1 MFGNQFDY
9 VDNGYMETENKTA
22 DNSITLDQLT
32 EVLDSGAI
40 LKARNLLN
48 SLYPSEIADVIEG
61 VPRNRRDLLWRLVDN
76 NNKGETLAEL
86 TEEVRIN
93 LLDELIDK
101 DGPEGLV
108 EIAKK
113 LDTDDLAD
121 IIKSLPRHLTKQTV
135 KSLDRQNQERLRRVL
150 SFPDDT
156 AGGLMNTDTISIR
169 RNITIDV
176 LLKYLR
182 KLKSLPEQTD
192 RIFVTDKMD
201 KYYGFVSVNDLLV
214 ADPAKIV
221 SEIMTEDKEVILSD
235 TNQHEVARKFENAD
249 LVSAA
254 VVDHEGILLGRI
266 TIDDVVDVIREE
278 ADESVLNMAGLKKDD
293 DIFAPII
300 QSTKRRVLWLG
311 ANLITALLA
320 AASIG
325 LFEATI
331 EKIVA
336 LAILM
341 PIVASM
347 GGIAGSQSL
356 ALVIRAQALD
366 QIGYTNSKSLI
377 LKESAIGFLNGL
389 LWSSVVALLTYLW
402 FGRVDLGLVIA
413 AALMINLVIGAVSGV
428 GLPLILT
435 KLNIDPAL
443 AGGVILTTITD
454 VVGFISLL
462 GIATLMI

>member
-1 MFGNQFDY
+1 
-9 VDNGYMETENKTA
+9 MEPENKKLENT
-22 DNSITLDQLT
+22 ITLDELT

-40 LKARNLLN
+40 LKAKNLLN
-48 SLYPSEIADVIEG
+48 SLYPSEIADVIESS
-61 VPRNRRDLLWRLVDN
+61 PRNRRDLIWKLVEND
-76 NNKGETLAEL
+76 NKGETLAEL
-86 TEEVRIN
+86 TEEIRGN

-101 DGPEGLV
+101 DGTEGLV
-108 EIAKK
+108 KIAQN

-121 IIKSLPRHLTKQTV
+121 IIKSLPANLTKKTI
-135 KSLDRQNQERLRRVL
+135 KSLDKQNQDRLERVL

-156 AGGLMNTDTISIR
+156 AGGLMNTDTINVRS
-169 RNITIDV
+169 TVTVDV

-182 KLKSLPEQTD
+182 RLKKLPEQTD
-192 RIFVTDKMD
+192 IVFVTDIMD
-201 KYYGFVSVNDLLV
+201 KYFGFVSIQDLLV
-214 ADPAKIV
+214 ADTGTFISK
-221 SEIMTEDKEVILSD
+221 IMTKDPNIIDPD
-235 TNQHEVARKFENAD
+235 TNQHEVARIFENAD

-254 VVDHEGILLGRI
+254 VVDQNGILLGRI

-278 ADESVLNMAGLKKDD
+278 ADESVLNMAGLKKED

-300 QSTKRRVLWLG
+300 QSTKRRSLWLG

-325 LFEATI
+325 IFEATI
-331 EKIVA
+331 EKIVT

-347 GGIAGSQSL
+347 GGIAGMQSL
-356 ALVIRAQALD
+356 ALVIRSQALD
-366 QIGYTNSKSLI
+366 QIGSSNSRLLI
-377 LKESAIGFLNGL
+377 YKEAAIGFLNGI
-389 LWSSVVALLTYLW
+389 LWSSVVAILVYLW
-402 FGRVDLGLVIA
+402 FDSIFLGLVIA
-413 AALMINLVIGAVSGV
+413 SALMINLIIGAISGV
-428 GLPLILT
+428 SLPLVLS

-462 GIATLMI
+462 GIATIMM

>member
-1 MFGNQFDY
+1 
-9 VDNGYMETENKTA
+9 MESENKKLENT
-22 DNSITLDQLT
+22 ITLDELT

-40 LKARNLLN
+40 LKAKNLLN
-48 SLYPSEIADVIEG
+48 SLYPSEIADVIESS
-61 VPRNRRDLLWRLVDN
+61 PRNRRDLIWKLVEND
-76 NNKGETLAEL
+76 NKGETLAEL
-86 TEEVRIN
+86 TEEIRGN

-101 DGPEGLV
+101 DGTEGLV
-108 EIAKK
+108 KIAQN

-121 IIKSLPRHLTKQTV
+121 IIQSLPANLTQKTI
-135 KSLDRQNQERLRRVL
+135 KSLDKQNQDRLARVL

-156 AGGLMNTDTISIR
+156 AGGLMNTDTINIR
-169 RNITIDV
+169 STVTVDV

-182 KLKSLPEQTD
+182 RLKKLPEQTD
-192 RIFVTDKMD
+192 IVFVTDIMD
-201 KYYGFVSVNDLLV
+201 KYFGFVSIQDLLV
-214 ADPAKIV
+214 SDTGTFISK
-221 SEIMTEDKEVILSD
+221 IMTKDLNIIDPD
-235 TNQHEVARKFENAD
+235 TNQHEVARIFENAD

-254 VVDHEGILLGRI
+254 VVDKNGILLGRI

-278 ADESVLNMAGLKKDD
+278 ADESVLNMAGLKKED

-300 QSTKRRVLWLG
+300 QSTKRRSLWLG

-325 LFEATI
+325 IFEATI
-331 EKIVA
+331 EKVVT

-347 GGIAGSQSL
+347 GGIAGMQSL
-356 ALVIRAQALD
+356 ALVIRSQALD
-366 QIGYTNSKSLI
+366 QIGSSNSRLLI
-377 LKESAIGFLNGL
+377 YKEAAIGFLNGI
-389 LWSSVVALLTYLW
+389 LWSSVVAILVYLW
-402 FGRVDLGLVIA
+402 FDSIFLGLVIA
-413 AALMINLVIGAVSGV
+413 SALMINLVIGAVSGV
-428 GLPLILT
+428 SLPLVLS

-462 GIATLMI
+462 GIATMMM

>member
-1 MFGNQFDY
+1 
-9 VDNGYMETENKTA
+9 MEPENKKLENT
-22 DNSITLDQLT
+22 ITLDELT

-40 LKARNLLN
+40 LKAKNLLN
-48 SLYPSEIADVIEG
+48 SLYPSEIADVIESS
-61 VPRNRRDLLWRLVDN
+61 PRNRRDLIWKLVEND
-76 NNKGETLAEL
+76 NKGETLAEL
-86 TEEVRIN
+86 TEEIRGN

-101 DGPEGLV
+101 DGTEGLV
-108 EIAKK
+108 KIAQN

-121 IIKSLPRHLTKQTV
+121 IIKSLPANLTQKTI
-135 KSLDRQNQERLRRVL
+135 KSLDKQNQDRLERVL

-156 AGGLMNTDTISIR
+156 AGGLMNTDTINVRS
-169 RNITIDV
+169 TVTVDV

-182 KLKSLPEQTD
+182 RLKKLPEQTD
-192 RIFVTDKMD
+192 IVFVTDIMD
-201 KYYGFVSVNDLLV
+201 KYFGFVSIQDLLV
-214 ADPAKIV
+214 ADTGTFISK
-221 SEIMTEDKEVILSD
+221 IMTKDPNIIDPD
-235 TNQHEVARKFENAD
+235 TNQHEVARIFENAD

-254 VVDHEGILLGRI
+254 VVDQNGILLGRI

-278 ADESVLNMAGLKKDD
+278 ADESVLNMAGLKKED

-300 QSTKRRVLWLG
+300 QSTKRRSLWLG

-325 LFEATI
+325 IFEATI
-331 EKIVA
+331 EKVVT

-347 GGIAGSQSL
+347 GGIAGMQSL
-356 ALVIRAQALD
+356 ALVIRSQALD
-366 QIGYTNSKSLI
+366 QIGSSNSRLLI
-377 LKESAIGFLNGL
+377 YKEAAIGFLNGI
-389 LWSSVVALLTYLW
+389 LWSSVVAILVYLW
-402 FGRVDLGLVIA
+402 FGSIFLGLVIA
-413 AALMINLVIGAVSGV
+413 SALMINLIIGAISGV
-428 GLPLILT
+428 SLPLVLS

-462 GIATLMI
+462 GIATIMM

>member
-1 MFGNQFDY
+1 
-9 VDNGYMETENKTA
+9 MESENKKLENT
-22 DNSITLDQLT
+22 ITLDELT

-40 LKARNLLN
+40 LKAKNLLN
-48 SLYPSEIADVIEG
+48 SLYPSEIADVIESS
-61 VPRNRRDLLWRLVDN
+61 PRNRRDLIWKLVEND
-76 NNKGETLAEL
+76 NKGETLAEL
-86 TEEVRIN
+86 TEEIRGN

-101 DGPEGLV
+101 DGTEGLV
-108 EIAKK
+108 KIAQN

-121 IIKSLPRHLTKQTV
+121 IIQSLPANLTQKTI
-135 KSLDRQNQERLRRVL
+135 KSLDKQNQDRLARVL

-156 AGGLMNTDTISIR
+156 AGGLMNTDTINIR
-169 RNITIDV
+169 STVTVDV

-182 KLKSLPEQTD
+182 RLKKLPEQTD
-192 RIFVTDKMD
+192 IVFVTDIMD
-201 KYYGFVSVNDLLV
+201 KYFGFVSIQDLLV
-214 ADPAKIV
+214 SDTGTFISK
-221 SEIMTEDKEVILSD
+221 IMTKDLNIIDPD
-235 TNQHEVARKFENAD
+235 TNQHEVARIFENAD

-254 VVDHEGILLGRI
+254 VVDKNGILLGRI

-278 ADESVLNMAGLKKDD
+278 ADESVLNMAGLKKED

-300 QSTKRRVLWLG
+300 QSTKRRSLWLG

-325 LFEATI
+325 IFEATI
-331 EKIVA
+331 EKIVT

-347 GGIAGSQSL
+347 GGIAGMQSL
-356 ALVIRAQALD
+356 ALVIRSQALD
-366 QIGYTNSKSLI
+366 QIGSSNSRLLI
-377 LKESAIGFLNGL
+377 YKEAAIGFLNGI
-389 LWSSVVALLTYLW
+389 LWSSVVAILVYLW
-402 FGRVDLGLVIA
+402 FGSIFLGLVIA
-413 AALMINLVIGAVSGV
+413 SALMINLIIGAISGV
-428 GLPLILT
+428 SLPLVLS

-462 GIATLMI
+462 GIATIMM

>member
-1 MFGNQFDY
+1 M
-9 VDNGYMETENKTA
+9 ENKTT

-40 LKARNLLN
+40 LKAKNLLN

-61 VPRNRRDLLWRLVDN
+61 MPRNRRDLIWKLVDN
-76 NNKGETLAEL
+76 NNKGETLAEM
-86 TEEVRIN
+86 TEEVRVN

-108 EIAKK
+108 KIAEK

-121 IIKSLPRHLTKQTV
+121 IIQSLPKHLTKKTI
-135 KSLDRQNQERLRRVL
+135 KSLDRQNQERLQKVL

-156 AGGLMNTDTISIR
+156 AGGLMNTDTINVR
-169 RNITIDV
+169 RNITVDV

-182 KLKSLPEQTD
+182 RLKSLPEQTD
-192 RIFVTDKMD
+192 RIFITDKMN
-201 KYYGFVSVNDLLV
+201 KYYGFVSINDLLV
-214 ADPAKIV
+214 ADPSKIV
-221 SEIMTEDKEVILSD
+221 SDIMTEDKDGILSD
-235 TNQHEVARKFENAD
+235 TNQHEVARTFENAD

-254 VVDHEGILLGRI
+254 VIDHEGILLGRI

-300 QSTKRRVLWLG
+300 QSTKRRTLWLG

-325 LFEATI
+325 IFEATI
-331 EKIVA
+331 EKVVA

-366 QIGYTNSKSLI
+366 QIGYSNSKSLI
-377 LKESAIGFLNGL
+377 IKESAIGLLNGI
-389 LWSSVVALLTYLW
+389 LWSSVVAFLTYLW
-402 FGRVDLGLVIA
+402 FGRIDLGFIIA
-413 AALMINLVIGAVSGV
+413 AALMINLIIGAISGV
-428 GLPLILT
+428 SLPLILT

-454 VVGFISLL
+454 VIGFISLL
-462 GIATLMI
+462 GIATLMV

>member
-1 MFGNQFDY
+1 MDI
-9 VDNGYMETENKTA
+9 ENKTA

-40 LKARNLLN
+40 LKAKNLLN

-61 VPRNRRDLLWRLVDN
+61 MPRNRRDLIWKLVDN
-76 NNKGETLAEL
+76 NNKGETLAEM
-86 TEEVRIN
+86 TEEVRVN

-108 EIAKK
+108 KIAEK

-121 IIKSLPRHLTKQTV
+121 IIQSLPKHLTKKTI
-135 KSLDRQNQERLRRVL
+135 KSLDRQNQERLQKVL

-156 AGGLMNTDTISIR
+156 AGGLMNTDTINVR
-169 RNITIDV
+169 RNITVDV

-182 KLKSLPEQTD
+182 RLKSLPEQTD
-192 RIFVTDKMD
+192 RIFITDKMN
-201 KYYGFVSVNDLLV
+201 KYYGFVSINDLLV
-214 ADPAKIV
+214 ADPSKIV
-221 SEIMTEDKEVILSD
+221 SDIMTEDKDGILSD
-235 TNQHEVARKFENAD
+235 TNQHEVARTFENAD

-254 VVDHEGILLGRI
+254 VIDHEGILLGRI

-300 QSTKRRVLWLG
+300 QSTKRRTLWLG

-325 LFEATI
+325 IFEATI
-331 EKIVA
+331 EKVVA

-366 QIGYTNSKSLI
+366 QIGYSNSKSLI
-377 LKESAIGFLNGL
+377 IKESAIGLLNGI
-389 LWSSVVALLTYLW
+389 LWSSVVAFLTYLW
-402 FGRVDLGLVIA
+402 FGRIDLGFIIA
-413 AALMINLVIGAVSGV
+413 AALMINLIIGAISGV
-428 GLPLILT
+428 SLPLILT

-454 VVGFISLL
+454 VIGFISLL
-462 GIATLMI
+462 GIATLMV